1 MSLIETIRHA
11 LKTRRWEFVFELVF
25 IACVGFAFWPLTQW
39 LFDKSFG
46 HEQFLHSLLVI
57 LVAAYFILFRGKG
70 RTKWVLK
77 IDLSTITLFGGSLV
91 LLLVGS
97 VVLPQILVPLA
108 LSLAM
113 TAGASYL
120 LGKVALKR
128 GYPFFVVF
136 YLYMVL
142 IVFYPV
148 LDFPLREYAARYSAW
163 ILDVLHLGP
172 EILLRTQPEPSLIL
186 LVQGR
191 TFVVE
196 PECNGFGLISASL
209 LLSILLTF
217 KSRDFWWTKSLG
229 IISALFLGSLGN
241 LLRIVTIII
250 LAPLVPNHYDFM
262 HETVGLL
269 AFFFV
274 LLLIGWLLWKR
285 PALPVN
291 A

>member
-1 MSLIETIRHA
+1 MSLLETIRNA
-11 LKTRRWEFVFELVF
+11 LNTRRLEFAFEVVF
-25 IACVGFAFWPLTQW
+25 IAFVAFAFWPLTQW

-77 IDLSTITLFGGSLV
+77 IDQSTIVLFGGSLF
-91 LLLVGS
+91 LLLIGS
-97 VVLPQILVPLA
+97 LVLPQILVPLA
-108 LSLAM
+108 LCLAM
-113 TAGASYL
+113 AAGATYL

-136 YLYMVL
+136 YFYIVL
-142 IVFYPV
+142 IVFYPL

-163 ILDVLHLGP
+163 ILDVLHLAP
-172 EILLRTQPEPSLIL
+172 QLLLRTQPEPSLIL
-186 LVQGR
+186 LVKGKS
-191 TFVVE
+191 FVVA

-217 KSRDFWWTKSLG
+217 KSRDFWWVKALG
-229 IISALFLGSLGN
+229 LVSALFLGSLGN
-241 LLRIVTIII
+241 LLRIVTIIV
-250 LAPLVPNHYDFM
+250 LAPLVPNHYDLM

-269 AFFFV
+269 VFFFV
-274 LLLIGWLLWKR
+274 LLLIGWLLYKK
-285 PALPVN
+285 PSEQVN
-291 A
+291 T